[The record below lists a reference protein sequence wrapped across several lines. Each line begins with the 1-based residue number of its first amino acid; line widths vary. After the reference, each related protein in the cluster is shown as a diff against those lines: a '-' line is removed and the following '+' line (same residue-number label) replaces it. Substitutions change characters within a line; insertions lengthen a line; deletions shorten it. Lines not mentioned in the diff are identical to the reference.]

1 MAVAALLAP
10 VGCSIGA
17 DKEPQPVSGV
27 PKQIAA
33 TVDQLG
39 RAIADKDFDRVCDR
53 LFTAAARRRAGG
65 SDCAKQVTAS
75 AEGVSNPAIEI
86 RGIDVQGDRAVVKVA
101 TTAEGQARLIETLA
115 LRRQGQ
121 RWLIESL
128 S

>member
-10 VGCSIGA
+10 TGCSIGA
-17 DKEPQPVSGV
+17 DSEPQPVSGA

-39 RAIADKDFDRVCDR
+39 RAIAKKDYAEVCDR

-65 SDCAKQVTAS
+65 DACANALTS
-75 AEGVSNPAIEI
+75 AAGDVRHPAIKI
-86 RGIDVQGDRAVVKVA
+86 RGIEVKGDRAAVKVV
-101 TTAEGQARLIETLA
+101 TTAEGQARLIDTLQ
-115 LRRQGQ
+115 LRRQGK
-121 RWLIESL
+121 RWLVEAL

>member
-17 DKEPQPVSGV
+17 DSEPQPVSGV

-33 TVDQLG
+33 TVDRLG
-39 RAIADKDFDRVCDR
+39 RAIADRDFDEVCDR
-53 LFTAAARRRAGG
+53 LFTAAARTRAGG
-65 SDCAKQVTAS
+65 SECAKQTAAS
-75 AEGVSNPAIEI
+75 AEGVRNPAIEI
-86 RGIDVQGDRAVVKVA
+86 RGIDVQGNSAVVKVA
-101 TTAEGQARLIETLA
+101 TTAEGQARLIDTLE
-115 LRRQGQ
+115 LRRQGR